1 MKITTKC
8 KAYMA
13 EGCTLGPDDF
23 KNPERI
29 DASDLIFSKHV
40 WADNL
45 PDGWT
50 FVGEAEISVEIP
62 SLDDIISAKVD
73 SLKAKV
79 KSIRADAEAQINFIE
94 SQISNLLAI
103 EYSPS

>member
-13 EGCTLGPDDF
+13 EHCNLGPDDF
-23 KNPERI
+23 KNPECI
-29 DASDLIFSKHV
+29 DASNLIFSALDWRNGPPK
-40 WADNL
+40 
-45 PDGWT
+45 GWT
-50 FVGEAEISVEIP
+50 FVGQAEISVEIP
-62 SLDDIISAKVD
+62 SVDEIINAKVD

-103 EYSPS
+103 DYTPS

>member
-8 KAYMA
+8 IAYMS
-13 EGCTLGPDDF
+13 EHCGLGPEDF
-23 KNPERI
+23 KSPEKI
-29 DASDLIFSKHV
+29 DATNLIFSAHA
-40 WADNL
+40 WTNGP

-50 FVGEAEISVEIP
+50 YVGEAEVSVEIP
-62 SLDDIISAKVD
+62 AVDDIISAKVD